1 MLVDGFNP
9 LSPKLKTLILLTGSQ
24 YILFNVNSENLV
36 FHQDSISQLMIFLI
50 LVTFLFD
57 NL

>member
-9 LSPKLKTLILLTGSQ
+9 LSPKLKTLILLTDSQ
-24 YILFNVNSENLV
+24 YILFNVTSENLV
-36 FHQDSISQLMIFLI
+36 FHQDNISQLMISLI

>member
-9 LSPKLKTLILLTGSQ
+9 LSPKLKTLILLTESQ
-24 YILFNVNSENLV
+24 YILFNVTSENLV
-36 FHQDSISQLMIFLI
+36 FHQDNISQLVISLI

>member
-9 LSPKLKTLILLTGSQ
+9 LSPKLKTLILLTDSQ
-24 YILFNVNSENLV
+24 YILFNVTSENLV
-36 FHQDSISQLMIFLI
+36 FHQDNISQLVISLI

>member
-9 LSPKLKTLILLTGSQ
+9 LSPKLRTLILLTDSQ
-24 YILFNVNSENLV
+24 YILFNVTSENLV
-36 FHQDSISQLMIFLI
+36 FHQDNISQLVISLI